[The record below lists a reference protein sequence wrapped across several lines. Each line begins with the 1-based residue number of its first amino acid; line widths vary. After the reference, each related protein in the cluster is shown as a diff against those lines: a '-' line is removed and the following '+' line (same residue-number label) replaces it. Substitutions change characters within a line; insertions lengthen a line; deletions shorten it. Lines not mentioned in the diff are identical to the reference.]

1 METLNDIKTD
11 VCDMLVYCDVI
22 SSKDSSTQS
31 KIAFTHLM
39 GKGAKRIAEKCDK
52 LEKDHDR
59 VDRASKILEEK
70 HDIFNQNVYTIN
82 RGVKC
87 GLMNK

>member
-1 METLNDIKTD
+1 MDTLEEIKTYID
-11 VCDMLVYCDVI
+11 DMVVYCDVI

-52 LEKDHDR
+52 LEKELANADTDR
-59 VDRASKILEEK
+59 
-70 HDIFNQNVYTIN
+70 
-82 RGVKC
+82 
-87 GLMNK
+87 